1 MRTMS
6 RLTKEDVKALI
17 KRFFARNK
25 PMILA
30 VFIMLSLILLVM
42 MLNYAITLSS
52 PAAVTL
58 EYQKSGDDTFEGY
71 SIYLEDDQPMMG
83 IVKDGEICKT
93 IPIEREEYNSI
104 MAVDFKNGLK
114 TQIDITGWFGHSRLK
129 TTVKDHMG
137 KETVTNDYILSLEM
151 KLSDLIKK
159 YGKN

>member
-25 PMILA
+25 PIILA
-30 VFIMLSLILLVM
+30 VFIMLSLILLGM
-42 MLNYAITLSS
+42 MLNYAITLST

-58 EYQKSGDDTFEGY
+58 EYKKSGDDVFKGY
-71 SIYLEDDQPMMG
+71 SIYLDDDQPTMG
-83 IVKDGEICKT
+83 ILKDGEICKT
-93 IPIEREEYNSI
+93 IPIEREEYNTI

-137 KETVTNDYILSLEM
+137 KETVTNECIFDLEYELV
-151 KLSDLIKK
+151 KLIDKYAKK
-159 YGKN
+159 